1 MDITNGGLSF
11 VSTLDNSQMDAAVEE
26 TLRRIQ
32 GLSDGTA
39 AAGDVISGAFGGSA
53 ANIRKA
59 LSDIGAACASHEQAI
74 AELEAQYKSFQQQA
88 SAAMLSGKD
97 EQMRTFL
104 ERATAIQGEI
114 SVRKRLLT
122 ELRDASG
129 VLDDEA
135 TKIEQN
141 ARKAEENAAK
151 QETLRQQIKRV
162 KDEMA
167 ALRAEA
173 AAHGQ
178 TLDETTGRYAQLK
191 DVLGDLTD
199 IQGDMQQQ
207 ARILSND
214 EKGIA
219 GVISGL
225 SGLSGGA
232 SAVAGAFSLLGS
244 ESDDL
249 QRVMTKLQ
257 SVMSITIGLQQIQQT
272 LNKDSAFSLVTLRS
286 AKEWWA
292 NVVAKANVVTA
303 AETAAV
309 TAETAAEVGNTAAT
323 AANTAAAT
331 AGTVANTGLAGAF
344 RLVGAAIK
352 SIPGFGWIAA
362 AVSALVGVVGHFIS
376 KTSQAKKAA
385 KEFSDALTEGCYK
398 PIGKVQELSVK
409 WNALGDS
416 LEEKKKF
423 IEENRKAFDELGVA
437 VSGVTDAENLLT
449 ANKEAFIQA
458 QVAKA
463 KATVMISQNLEK
475 VQKALALEQEIAG
488 MSDTKTVY
496 YQQGQFG
503 GTMSY
508 TTANTE
514 KERKQ
519 QELAALN
526 AEITKGYEDA
536 AKVESEGIRKME
548 EAGVKAAGTYASG
561 TVGAIEKAIAEK
573 QEALKN
579 VSSSA
584 DYKAIEKEIESLNGQ
599 LSGITGKKSGGS
611 ADKDAFTEKLN
622 RYKAEYQR
630 FQKWAN
636 SSDETVAKAANKEF
650 EGLLKE
656 GATYIDYLKKQRDQ
670 ILSVDVANRSKE
682 QTAQLRQLN
691 DAISEETRQT
701 VLESFNAELSSSLT
715 TAKTTIEMLKVIQE
729 KRKELTGDGTEV
741 DNAKQQALDDAEKDV
756 VKQQQEQTQKLLDDY
771 GSYLDRKL
779 KLDMEYADDL
789 ALLQQ
794 QRDRETT
801 DEGRAKVDAAIRNRT
816 EQYRKDTK
824 GSGDADYDNML
835 SEYATFEQKKQ
846 AIIDEYE
853 EKRRT
858 AAEHGDTALVERL
871 NDAQAKALSKL
882 ASSELTSSEV
892 WNQLFGNLD
901 ELTVSQIDTLVNEIE
916 TKFDSLSGQFDPVD
930 LNAIRDKLNQ
940 AKNIITS
947 TNPFKQLGQSFKA
960 IFKDAGDDSKTS
972 SAKIKKNWTNLANS
986 VDGTF
991 DFVSDAINSCEPL
1004 KNAIGEVGAT
1014 ALSSMQAA
1022 AAAAIGVATAIKTAE
1037 KSSVI
1042 LAIIQAALVAVQ
1054 AIFALFQLHDKK
1066 IEKSIT
1072 EHQKA
1077 VDSLKNAYTQL
1088 SWEVDKALGSS
1099 VYDKQKKTIE
1109 NMQEQQRHIREMI
1122 ELENSKKKSD
1132 SDKIDDYREQINE
1145 LNRDIADAMAE
1156 MADDILQTD
1165 AKSAADELGDAL
1177 VEAFSKGKD
1186 AAESWGD
1193 FVNGII
1199 KNAIV
1204 NQLKK
1209 NFLEQ
1214 QLQSA
1219 LNGLMVSM
1227 GWKEDGTFQFNG
1239 LSADEIADF
1248 KNKVKNISEGF
1259 NQALEVYSDI
1269 FKDLSDSDSDT
1280 SLSGAVK
1287 GVSEETASILAGQMN
1302 AVRINQLESTQILRQ
1317 QLIALNRIADNTS
1330 YNYHLAKL
1338 ERIVTLLEGGD
1349 GGLRSQGL
1357 AV

>member
-32 GLSDGTA
+32 GLSDGTV

-74 AELEAQYKSFQQQA
+74 AELEAQYRSFQQQA
-88 SAAMLSGKD
+88 STAMLSGKD
-97 EQMRTFL
+97 EQMRVFL
-104 ERATAIQGEI
+104 DRANAIQGEI
-114 SVRKRLLT
+114 RVRKQLLT

-151 QETLRQQIKRV
+151 QDTLRQQIKRV

-173 AAHGQ
+173 AAHGE

-249 QRVMTKLQ
+249 QKVMTKLQ
-257 SVMSITIGLQQIQQT
+257 SVMSITIGLQQVQQT

-292 NVVAKANVVTA
+292 SVVAKANVVTA

-309 TAETAAEVGNTAAT
+309 TSETAAEVGNTAAT

-416 LEEKKKF
+416 LEDKKKF

-514 KERKQ
+514 KEKKK
-519 QELAALN
+519 QELADLN

-536 AKVESEGIRKME
+536 AKVESEGVRKME
-548 EAGVKAAGTYASG
+548 EAGIKAAGAYASG
-561 TVGAIEKAIAEK
+561 TVGAIEKAISEK

-579 VSSSA
+579 AASGT
-584 DYKAIEKEIESLNGQ
+584 DYKAIEKEIESLNRQ
-599 LSGITGKKSGGS
+599 LDGITGKKSGGTGN
-611 ADKDAFTEKLN
+611 DAFTEKLN
-622 RYKAEYQR
+622 RYKSEYQR

-636 SSDETVAKAANKEF
+636 SSDETIAKAANREF

-670 ILSVDVANRSKE
+670 ILAVDVENRSKE
-682 QTAQLRQLN
+682 QTRQLRQLN
-691 DAISEETRQT
+691 DAISEETKQT

-715 TAKTTIEMLKVIQE
+715 NAKTTIEMLKVIQE

-741 DNAKQQALDDAEKDV
+741 DNAKKQSLDDAENDV

-779 KLDMEYADDL
+779 KLDMDYADDL

-794 QRDRETT
+794 QREKETT
-801 DEGRAKVDAAIRNRT
+801 DEGRAKVDAAIKNRT
-816 EQYRKDTK
+816 EQYRKDSK
-824 GSGDADYDNML
+824 GSGDEDYDRML
-835 SEYATFEQKKQ
+835 TDYATFEQKKQ
-846 AIIDEYE
+846 AIIDEYD

-858 AAEHGDTALVERL
+858 ASEHGDTELVERL
-871 NDAQAKALSKL
+871 NDAQAKALSQL

-901 ELTVSQIDTLVNEIE
+901 ELTVSQIGTLVNEIE
-916 TKFDSLSGQFDPVD
+916 AKFDSLSGQFDPVD

-991 DFVSDAINSCEPL
+991 DFVSDAISSCEPL

-1054 AIFALFQLHDKK
+1054 AIFSLFQLHDKK

-1109 NMQEQQRHIREMI
+1109 NMQEQQKHIQEMI
-1122 ELENSKKKSD
+1122 ELENSKKKTD
-1132 SDKIDDYREQINE
+1132 SDKIDDYREQIKE

-1186 AAESWGD
+1186 AADSWGD
-1193 FVNGII
+1193 FVNDII
-1199 KNAIV
+1199 RNAIV

-1269 FKDLSDSDSDT
+1269 FKDLSGEDADT

-1302 AVRINQLESTQILRQ
+1302 AIRINQMESTEVLRQ
-1317 QLIALNRIADNTS
+1317 QLIALNQIASNTS

-1338 ERIVTLLEGGD
+1338 ERIVSLLENGD
-1349 GGLRSQGL
+1349 GSLRSQGL
-1357 AV
+1357 VA